1 LKAESADTAGW
12 STGPARWPPLPWL
25 SALLDHGARQ
35 QPLKPRYFWSDRHGA
50 KIQFASHSAGYDWL
64 EIEAGDPQD
73 HNFLP
78 IYYQG
83 EIPVAVLGM
92 NQPRL
97 FTKWRRSIGN
107 PAARP
112 APTGRVSA
120 AASRLEGLDRIP
132 GVGRTRTAAT
142 PSPSSPRCS

>member
-1 LKAESADTAGW
+1 VEHW
-12 STGPARWPPLPWL
+12 TGALAPLPWL

-35 QPLKPRYFWSDRHGA
+35 QPLKPPYFWSDQDGA
-50 KIQFASHSAGYDWL
+50 KIRFASHSAGYDWL

-97 FTKWRRSIGN
+97 FTKWRRSVGN
-107 PAARP
+107 PAAGP

-132 GVGRTRTAAT
+132 GGGGRTRTAAA
-142 PSPSSPRCS
+142 PSPSNPRCS